1 VRFLVGQ
8 SSQMRKGRIRF
19 DAAQSFIAPG
29 NFGLE
34 PIGRGKIQEQKN
46 ARRQVEHMSDAYVI
60 SLPRHIKGLNDS
72 ILG

>member
-1 VRFLVGQ
+1 
-8 SSQMRKGRIRF
+8 MRKGRIRF

-46 ARRQVEHMSDAYVI
+46 APKTSRAYV
-60 SLPRHIKGLNDS
+60 
-72 ILG
+72 